1 MAKRF
6 TDTEKFKDK
15 WYRRLTPVLKCLWE
29 YLISECN
36 HAGVLEIDLE
46 AMSFHIG
53 AEISL
58 KDLKKFDDRIFF
70 ISDDLIFIPKFIS
83 FQYGELNPENKVHRS
98 VLEILNKYNLDPSKP
113 LASTLLGTKDKD
125 KESVKESDKESGGIL
140 RGEFL
145 QTDPMKIPVDKI
157 HSSWNEIIKPKEPV
171 RLTFSRRQKIV
182 DRWDDSEE
190 TRDIEFWRKVFK
202 LAKEAQVK
210 DWKPR
215 FDWIFENDRNYNK
228 LIEGNYE
235 QSEEENNDRSKM
247 SGWTL
252 NPDV

>member
-58 KDLKKFDDRIFF
+58 KDLKNFDDRIFF

-98 VLEILNKYNLDPSKP
+98 VLDILNKYNLDPSKP

-125 KESVKESDKESGGIL
+125 KESVKESDKESGGII
-140 RGEFL
+140 RGDFSEPK
-145 QTDPMKIPVDKI
+145 TDPLKIPVQ
-157 HSSWNEIIKPKEPV
+157 
-171 RLTFSRRQKIV
+171 R
-182 DRWDDSEE
+182 
-190 TRDIEFWRKVFK
+190 
-202 LAKEAQVK
+202 
-210 DWKPR
+210 KPR
-215 FDWIFENDRNYNK
+215 EKFQKPTVEEIKIYCSERKNNINPEQFYNFYESKGWVVGKTPMKNWKAAIGTWEQKDKKQGDNYDPNDKYGGYR
-228 LIEGNYE
+228 LPG
-235 QSEEENNDRSKM
+235 
-247 SGWTL
+247 
-252 NPDV
+252 